1 MNKVTTV
8 IVNYQTPDL
17 LEEAVLSFIKF
28 YPSTKLLIFDNG
40 SEDNSA
46 DVIKKLQ
53 IEFPDTITSHFES
66 ENIYHGP
73 ALHKSLN
80 ELVKSEYCFFLDSD
94 TVTKKAGFLEKGLE
108 ILSSNEKNYA
118 LGRVVSVN
126 QRGFKDPAG
135 IPIIVTPYLLMKT
148 APYPQFS
155 PFMHHGQPVLLN
167 FREAQ
172 NAGYR
177 LIHFPMEEYIDHLWR
192 GTASKY
198 GYGLGLKG
206 KFEFLLNK
214 IGL

>member
-1 MNKVTTV
+1 MSKVTTV
-8 IVNYQTPDL
+8 IVNYQTPRL
-17 LEEAVLSFIKF
+17 LEDAVLSFKKF
-28 YPSTKLLIFDNG
+28 YPSTELLIFDNG

-53 IEFPDTITSHFES
+53 SEFPDTIRSHFEG
-66 ENIYHGP
+66 ENIFHGP

-94 TVTKKAGFLEKGLE
+94 TVTKKAGFIEKGLE
-108 ILSSNEKNYA
+108 ILSSNKNNYA
-118 LGRVVSVN
+118 LGRVITVN
-126 QRGFKDPAG
+126 QRGFKDSAG
-135 IPIIVTPYLLMKT
+135 LPVIVTPYLLMKT
-148 APYPQFS
+148 EFYPQFS
-155 PFMHHGQPVLLN
+155 QFVHHGQPVLFN

-172 NAGYR
+172 EEGCR

-192 GTASKY
+192 GIASKY

>member
-1 MNKVTTV
+1 MRKITAV

-17 LEEAVLSFIKF
+17 LKDAVLSFKKF
-28 YPSTKLLIFDNG
+28 YQSTELLIFDNG
-40 SEDNSA
+40 SQDNSA

-53 IEFPDTITSHFES
+53 SEYTDTITYHLES
-66 ENIYHGP
+66 KNIFHGP

-80 ELVKSEYCFFLDSD
+80 KLVKSEYCFFLDSD

-108 ILSSNEKNYA
+108 ILSSNKNNYA
-118 LGRVVSVN
+118 LGRVITVN
-126 QRGFKDPAG
+126 RRGFKDPAG
-135 IPIIVTPYLLMKT
+135 LPIIVTPYLLMKT

-155 PFMHHGQPVLLN
+155 PFVHHGQPVLFN

-172 NAGYR
+172 EEGYR

-192 GTASKY
+192 GTASQY